1 MAKIPLP
8 ERGQPLDVTY
18 IYQLADSINSLSTE
32 VSSAVYKNTTIES
45 FSGGKQTLKTSE
57 SRVVAGFKQVANNTT
72 VTAGNEIGFSY
83 DYTDFKFPPIAS
95 VTPVNIGG
103 TQTGQ
108 NVVVILKSVT
118 TSRLEGIVRFNSSG
132 EVSMNVHIILVGIP
146 N

>member
-18 IYQLADSINSLSTE
+18 IYQLADAINSLSTE
-32 VSSAVYKNTTIES
+32 VSSAVYKNTTVETTTA
-45 FSGGKQTLKTSE
+45 GKQTIKTSE
-57 SRVVAGFKQVANNTT
+57 SRVVGGFKQVANNTT
-72 VTAGNEIGFSY
+72 VSAGNEIGFSY
-83 DYTDFKFPPIAS
+83 DYSDFKYPPIAS

-108 NVVVILKSVT
+108 NVVVVLQSVT
-118 TSRLEGIVRFNSSG
+118 TSKLEGVVRFNSSG
-132 EVSMNVHIILVGIP
+132 EVSLNVHIILIGIP

>member
-18 IYQLADSINSLSTE
+18 IYQLADAINSLSTE
-32 VSSAVYKNTTIES
+32 VSSAVYKNTTVETASI
-45 FSGGKQTLKTSE
+45 GKQTIKTSE
-57 SRVVAGFKQVANNTT
+57 SRIVAGYKQVANNTT
-72 VTAGNEIGFSY
+72 VSAGNEIGFSY
-83 DYTDFKFPPIAS
+83 DYGDFKYPPIAS

-108 NVVVILKSVT
+108 NAIVILKSVT
-118 TSRLEGIVRFNSSG
+118 TSRLEGTIKFNSSG
-132 EVSMNVHIILVGIP
+132 EVSMNVHILLVGIP